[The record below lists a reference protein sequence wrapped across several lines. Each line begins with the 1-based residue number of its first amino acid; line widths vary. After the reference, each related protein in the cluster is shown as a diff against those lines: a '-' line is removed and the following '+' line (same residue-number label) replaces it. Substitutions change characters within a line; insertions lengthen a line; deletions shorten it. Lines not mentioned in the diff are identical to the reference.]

1 MSCTMGRGW
10 KRRTLSELMLL
21 AMSGL
26 TREVLAA
33 VRTSGEYDVLGILDD
48 DPDILG
54 TSVDGTVV
62 MGAIADAHA
71 FKRALFTV
79 CLPGGSEREALVERL
94 SLLGVD
100 EDRYATVVD
109 PDVRVPRDSRIGH
122 GSIVMRNATIAP
134 QASIGS
140 HVLLKPQVNVGCSAR
155 VGDFAT
161 LSPRVSVGEGS
172 RIGRAAQLG
181 MHAGV
186 GSGLSV
192 GDYSQIEM
200 GSAVL
205 QHVPEGETW
214 AGVPARSLP
223 RLAGH

>member
-1 MSCTMGRGW
+1 MGRGW

-26 TREVLAA
+26 AREVLAA
-33 VRTSGEYDVLGILDD
+33 VRSSGEYDVLGILDD
-48 DPDILG
+48 DPDLLG
-54 TSVDGTVV
+54 TSIDGTVV
-62 MGAIADAHA
+62 MGAITDAPA
-71 FKRALFTV
+71 FNRALFTV
-79 CLPGGSEREALVERL
+79 CLPGGREREALVERL

-109 PDVRVPRDSRIGH
+109 PGVRVPRDSRIGP

-140 HVLLKPQVNVGCSAR
+140 HVLLKPQVNVGCSVR

-161 LSPRVSVGEGS
+161 LSPRVSVGAGA
-172 RIGRAAQLG
+172 RIGRAAELG
-181 MHAGV
+181 MSAGV
-186 GSGLSV
+186 GDGLSV
-192 GDYSQIEM
+192 GDYSQIGL

-205 QHVPEGETW
+205 QHVPERETW
-214 AGVPARSLP
+214 AGVPAQAQGP
-223 RLAGH
+223 RA